1 MKRVRGKNG
10 SPDPVFVEQ
19 VDLLYRNAALAYT
32 TTLVNG
38 AILAYVQSEH
48 IPIVVLLAWYGLLV
62 VVTVGRAVVAR
73 RYASASPDPAHARY
87 WNLLY
92 LAGAGAAGCVWGA
105 AALVLFPPDSIAHQV
120 FVAFVLGGMTAGG
133 VTVLASRLE
142 VCAAFILPALLPLAI
157 RYLRLDSPLQTA
169 MGVMTLVYLGALA
182 VSAWNYHCALRS
194 SLRLRFDK
202 QELEAEI
209 ARRQRAEEGLLH
221 EKERLQTTLRS
232 IGEGV
237 ALIDADGRIEDLNPA
252 AEQLFD
258 RNRHEAAGRRPEE
271 VFECFDDQG
280 WRSPTALEDALKS
293 ATPRRKRSVLYGKDK
308 VAYVVEELAT
318 PLLDRDDRL
327 VGAVSVFRDIT
338 EQHRL
343 TEQLIH
349 AADHDVLTG
358 VPNRNLL
365 RERTRQAIARAQRK
379 HETFGLLFIDL
390 DDFKLVNDTL
400 GHASGDS
407 LLVDVARRLAECVR
421 EEDTIARLGGDE
433 FVVLLDGPTKRPE
446 IEAVAAKILARLR
459 EPFQLETRAATIGAS
474 IGASVYPD
482 DGHDAES
489 LLAAADAA
497 MYREKHGRN
506 GKN

>member
-1 MKRVRGKNG
+1 MKRVRGKSG
-10 SPDPVFVEQ
+10 PPDPVFVEQ
-19 VDLLYRNAALAYT
+19 VELLYRNAAVAYA
-32 TTLVNG
+32 TTLING
-38 AILAYVQSEH
+38 AVLVYVQSEH
-48 IPIVVLLAWYGLLV
+48 ISGVVLLAWYGLLV
-62 VVTVGRAVVAR
+62 VVTACRAVVAR
-73 RYASASPDPAHARY
+73 RHAAASPDPARAAY

-105 AALVLFPPDSIAHQV
+105 AAVVLFPPDSLAHQV
-120 FVAFVLGGMTAGG
+120 FVAFVLAGMTAGG
-133 VTVLASRLE
+133 VGVLASRLE
-142 VCAAFILPALLPLAI
+142 ACAAFVLPALLPLAI
-157 RYLRLDSPLQTA
+157 RYLRLDSPLQSA
-169 MGVMTLVYLGALA
+169 MGVMTLIYLAALA
-182 VSAWNYHCALRS
+182 VSAWNYHCAIRS

-252 AEQLFD
+252 AERLFG
-258 RNRHEAAGRRPEE
+258 RSRHEATGRPPEE

-293 ATPRRKRSVLYGKDK
+293 ATPQRKRSVLYGKDK
-308 VAYVVEELAT
+308 AAYVVEELAT
-318 PLLDRDDRL
+318 PLLDHDDRL

-358 VPNRNLL
+358 LPNRNRLK
-365 RERTRQAIARAQRK
+365 ERTRQAIARAQRK
-379 HETFGLLFIDL
+379 RETFGLLFIDL

-400 GHASGDS
+400 GHACGDS

-433 FVVLLDGPTKRPE
+433 FVVLLDGRTKRSE
-446 IEAVAAKILARLR
+446 IEAIATKIVARLR
-459 EPFQLETRAATIGAS
+459 EPFQLENRAATIGAS
-474 IGASVYPD
+474 IGTSLYPD
-482 DGHDAES
+482 DGHDVES

-506 GKN
+506 GKS